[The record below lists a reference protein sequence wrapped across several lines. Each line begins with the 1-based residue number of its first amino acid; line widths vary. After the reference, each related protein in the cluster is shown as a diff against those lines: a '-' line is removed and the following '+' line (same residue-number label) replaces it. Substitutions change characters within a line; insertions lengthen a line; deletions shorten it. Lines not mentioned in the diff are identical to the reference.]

1 MAEGSDTDN
10 TGSDLVEG
18 WSKIRSR
25 RNKKAQWAKKVAM
38 SQQAQILS
46 EWKGE
51 GWDLFSPV
59 LLVSL
64 FLKLFGE
71 TLFRVAK
78 AQGKQ
83 GIWLLT
89 FLDRKNTENL
99 VNSIFLHKENCAN
112 TGKILKI

>member
-10 TGSDLVEG
+10 TGSDLAEG

-25 RNKKAQWAKKVAM
+25 RNEKAQLVRKVAM
-38 SQQAQILS
+38 SQQAQTLS
-46 EWKGE
+46 EWKRE
-51 GWDLFSPV
+51 ACDLFLPV

-71 TLFRVAK
+71 TLFRVAM

-83 GIWLLT
+83 GI
-89 FLDRKNTENL
+89 
-99 VNSIFLHKENCAN
+99 
-112 TGKILKI
+112 

>member
-18 WSKIRSR
+18 WLKIRSR
-25 RNKKAQWAKKVAM
+25 RNEKAQWARKVAM
-38 SQQAQILS
+38 PQQAQTLS

-51 GWDLFSPV
+51 ASNLFSPV

-71 TLFRVAK
+71 NREF
-78 AQGKQ
+78 GY
-83 GIWLLT
+83 
-89 FLDRKNTENL
+89 
-99 VNSIFLHKENCAN
+99 
-112 TGKILKI
+112 